1 MSCARPGSTRPTKAP
16 DRPVG
21 NTLIVV
27 GVGLIVLGVLVKLGL
42 LSWFGNL
49 PGDIRIENE
58 RSTIFAPI
66 TSMIVLSVVGS
77 VLFSLISRWFGE

>member
-1 MSCARPGSTRPTKAP
+1 
-16 DRPVG
+16 VG
-21 NTLIVV
+21 NTLIIV
-27 GVGLIVLGVLVKLGL
+27 GTGLVVLGILSRLGL

-58 RSTIFAPI
+58 RTMIFAPI

-77 VLFSLISRWFGE
+77 VLFSLVRRWLGE

>member
-1 MSCARPGSTRPTKAP
+1 M
-16 DRPVG
+16 G

-27 GVGLIVLGVLVKLGL
+27 GAGLILLGVLVKLGL

-58 RSTIFAPI
+58 RSAVFVPI

>member
-1 MSCARPGSTRPTKAP
+1 M
-16 DRPVG
+16 G
-21 NTLIVV
+21 NTLIIV
-27 GVGLIVLGVLVKLGL
+27 GTGLVVLGILSKLGL

-58 RSTIFAPI
+58 RTMIFAPI

-77 VLFSLISRWFGE
+77 VLFSLVSRWLGE

>member
-1 MSCARPGSTRPTKAP
+1 M
-16 DRPVG
+16 G

-27 GVGLIVLGVLVKLGL
+27 GAGLILLGVLVKLGL

-66 TSMIVLSVVGS
+66 TSMIVLSVIGS

>member
-1 MSCARPGSTRPTKAP
+1 M
-16 DRPVG
+16 G
-21 NTLIVV
+21 NTLILI
-27 GVGLIVLGVLVKLGL
+27 GAGLIVLGILAKLGL

-58 RSTIFAPI
+58 RTTIFAPI

-77 VLFSLISRWFGE
+77 ILFNLVSRWFGE

>member
-1 MSCARPGSTRPTKAP
+1 M
-16 DRPVG
+16 G

-27 GVGLIVLGVLVKLGL
+27 GAGLVVLGILAKFGL

-58 RSTIFAPI
+58 RTTIFAPI
-66 TSMIVLSVVGS
+66 ASMIVLSVVGS
-77 VLFSLISRWFGE
+77 VLFNLVSRWFGE

>member
-1 MSCARPGSTRPTKAP
+1 M
-16 DRPVG
+16 G

-27 GVGLIVLGVLVKLGL
+27 GAGLILLGVLVKLGL
-42 LSWFGNL
+42 LSWFGDL
-49 PGDIRIENE
+49 PGDIRIETE
-58 RSTIFAPI
+58 RSAVFVPI

>member
-1 MSCARPGSTRPTKAP
+1 M
-16 DRPVG
+16 G

-27 GVGLIVLGVLVKLGL
+27 GVGLILLGVLVKLGL

-66 TSMIVLSVVGS
+66 TSMIVLSVIGS
-77 VLFSLISRWFGE
+77 VLFNLISRWFGE

>member
-1 MSCARPGSTRPTKAP
+1 M
-16 DRPVG
+16 G
-21 NTLIVV
+21 NTLIFV
-27 GVGLIVLGVLVKLGL
+27 GAGLILLGVLVKLGL

-49 PGDIRIENE
+49 PGDIRIEYD
-58 RSTIFAPI
+58 RSTVFAPI

>member
-1 MSCARPGSTRPTKAP
+1 
-16 DRPVG
+16 VG

-27 GVGLIVLGVLVKLGL
+27 GVGLILLGVLVKLGL

-66 TSMIVLSVVGS
+66 TSMIVLSVIGS
-77 VLFSLISRWFGE
+77 VLFNLISRWFGE

>member
-1 MSCARPGSTRPTKAP
+1 M
-16 DRPVG
+16 G
-21 NTLIVV
+21 NTLIIV
-27 GVGLIVLGVLVKLGL
+27 GAGLVVLGILAKFGL

-58 RSTIFAPI
+58 RTTIFAPI

-77 VLFSLISRWFGE
+77 VLFNLVSRWFGE

>member
-1 MSCARPGSTRPTKAP
+1 M
-16 DRPVG
+16 G
-21 NTLIVV
+21 NTLIIV
-27 GVGLIVLGVLVKLGL
+27 GTGLVVLGILSRFGL

-58 RSTIFAPI
+58 RTMIFAPI

-77 VLFSLISRWFGE
+77 VLFSLVSRWLGE